1 MDTQRT
7 HAAGRQPSLGKA
19 AGFLL
24 TSAMA
29 VIVVTP
35 ASAKGVRAGSI
46 VANTATATYDIGTT
60 STTINSNTVS
70 MRVDEVLDVT
80 VASRDANDAGVAAD
94 AKNQVRTFTVT
105 NAGNGPEA
113 FNLSALAVNGN
124 AFNPSV
130 TTIAIDTNG
139 DGIYE
144 AGTDILVANGNAGPV
159 LEPDA
164 SYTVLVLSDIPATAA
179 DASRGEV
186 RLSALAVTGSGDP
199 GTVFAGK
206 GVNGGDAVVGATRA
220 NADAKGGFIVAKA
233 TVVLTKSATVVDPF
247 GGTRGLPGAAITYHL
262 VAAVSG
268 GVSVGNL
275 HVVDTIPDGTTYQA
289 GTLTLDGTALT
300 DAADSDAGAASTSGI
315 NVGLGTQ
322 APGTSRTVT
331 FTVKIN

>member
-1 MDTQRT
+1 MNTQFSQ
-7 HAAGRQPSLGKA
+7 AAGRHVPLGKL
-19 AGFLL
+19 AGLLL
-24 TSAMA
+24 TSATA
-29 VIVVTP
+29 VIVATP
-35 ASAKGVRAGSI
+35 AHAKGVRAGSI
-46 VANTATATYDIGTT
+46 VTNTATATYEVGTT
-60 STTINSNTVS
+60 TTTINSNTVS
-70 MRVDEVLDVT
+70 MRVDEVLDVA

-94 AKNQVRTFTVT
+94 AKGQVRTFTVT

-113 FNLSALAVNGN
+113 FNLSALAVNGD

-144 AGTDILVANGNAGPV
+144 PGTDLVVASGNAGPS

-164 SYTVLVLSDIPATAA
+164 SYTVLVISDIPATAA

-186 RLSALAVTGSGDP
+186 RLTAVAATGSGDP

-220 NADAKGGFIVAKA
+220 VADAKGGFIVAKA
-233 TVVLTKSATVVDPF
+233 TVALTKSATVVDPF
-247 GGTRGLPGAAITYHL
+247 GGSRGVPGAAITYHL

-268 GVSVGNL
+268 TASIASL
-275 HVVDTIPDGTTYQA
+275 HIADTIPDGTTYQPGSLA
-289 GTLTLDGTALT
+289 LDGTALT
-300 DAADSDAGAASTSGI
+300 DAADSDAGTASSSGI
-315 NVGLGTQ
+315 AVTLGTQ
-322 APGTSRTVT
+322 APGSSHTVI

>member
-1 MDTQRT
+1 MNTQAPQ
-7 HAAGRQPSLGKA
+7 AAGRHAPLGKI
-19 AGFLL
+19 AGLL
-24 TSAMA
+24 VTSAIA
-29 VIVVTP
+29 VIVATP
-35 ASAKGVRAGSI
+35 AHAKGVRAGSI
-46 VANTATATYDIGTT
+46 VTNTATATYDVGTT
-60 STTINSNTVS
+60 TTTINSNTVS
-70 MRVDEVLDVT
+70 MRIDEVLDVA
-80 VASRDANDAGVAAD
+80 VASRDANDAGVSAD
-94 AKNQVRTFTVT
+94 AKAQLRTFTVT

-113 FNLSALAVNGN
+113 FNLSAVAVNGN
-124 AFNPSV
+124 AFNPAV
-130 TTIAIDTNG
+130 TIVAIDTNG

-144 AGTDILVANGNAGPV
+144 AGTDLLVTNGNAGPV

-206 GVNGGDAVVGATRA
+206 GVNGGDAIVGATRA
-220 NADAKGGFIVAKA
+220 NADAKSGFIVAKA

-268 GVSVGNL
+268 SVSVANV
-275 HVVDTIPDGTTYQA
+275 HVADTIPDGTTYQS
-289 GTLTLDGTALT
+289 GSLTLDGTALT
-300 DAADSDAGAASTSGI
+300 DAADGDAGSASTSGI
-315 NVGLGTQ
+315 SVGVGIQ
-322 APGTSRTVT
+322 APGISRTVT

>member
-1 MDTQRT
+1 MNTQAPQ
-7 HAAGRQPSLGKA
+7 AAGRHAPLGKI
-19 AGFLL
+19 AGLL
-24 TSAMA
+24 VTSAIA
-29 VIVVTP
+29 VIVATP
-35 ASAKGVRAGSI
+35 AHAKGVRAGSI
-46 VANTATATYDIGTT
+46 VTNTATATYDVGTT
-60 STTINSNTVS
+60 TTTINSNTVS
-70 MRVDEVLDVT
+70 MRIDEVLDVA
-80 VASRDANDAGVAAD
+80 VASRDANDAGVSAD
-94 AKNQVRTFTVT
+94 AKAQLRTFTVT

-113 FNLSALAVNGN
+113 FNLSAVAVNGN
-124 AFNPSV
+124 AFNPAV
-130 TTIAIDTNG
+130 TIVAIDTNG

-144 AGTDILVANGNAGPV
+144 AGTDLLVTNGNAGPV

-206 GVNGGDAVVGATRA
+206 GVNGGDAIVGATRA
-220 NADAKGGFIVAKA
+220 NADAKSGFIVAKA

-268 GVSVGNL
+268 SVSVANV
-275 HVVDTIPDGTTYQA
+275 HVADTIPDGTTYQS
-289 GTLTLDGTALT
+289 GSLTLDGTALT
-300 DAADSDAGAASTSGI
+300 DAADGDAGSASTSGI
-315 NVGLGTQ
+315 SVGLGTQ

>member
-1 MDTQRT
+1 MNTQAPQ
-7 HAAGRQPSLGKA
+7 AAGRHAPFGKI
-19 AGFLL
+19 AGLL
-24 TSAMA
+24 VTSAMA
-29 VIVVTP
+29 VIVATP
-35 ASAKGVRAGSI
+35 AHAKGVRAGSI
-46 VANTATATYDIGTT
+46 VTNTATATYEVGTT
-60 STTINSNTVS
+60 TTTINSNTVS
-70 MRVDEVLDVT
+70 MRVDEVLDVA
-80 VASRDANDAGVAAD
+80 VASRDANDAGVSAD
-94 AKNQVRTFTVT
+94 AKAQLRTFTVT

-113 FNLSALAVNGN
+113 FNLSAVAVNGN
-124 AFNPSV
+124 AFNPAV
-130 TTIAIDTNG
+130 TIVAIDTNG

-144 AGTDILVANGNAGPV
+144 AGTDLLVTNGNAGPV

-206 GVNGGDAVVGATRA
+206 GVNGGDAIVGATRA
-220 NADAKGGFIVAKA
+220 NADAKSGFIVAKA

-268 GVSVGNL
+268 SVSVANV
-275 HVVDTIPDGTTYQA
+275 HVADTIPDGTTYQS
-289 GTLTLDGTALT
+289 GSLTLDGTALT
-300 DAADSDAGAASTSGI
+300 DAADGDAGSASTSGI
-315 NVGLGTQ
+315 SVGLGTQ